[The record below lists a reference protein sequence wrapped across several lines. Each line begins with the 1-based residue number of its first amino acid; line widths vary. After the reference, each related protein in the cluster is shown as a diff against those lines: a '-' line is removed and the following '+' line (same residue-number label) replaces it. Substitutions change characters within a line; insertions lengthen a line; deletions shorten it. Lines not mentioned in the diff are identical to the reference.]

1 MAKKIKLILAAIFGF
16 ILLIFVLVILFY
28 QYASYSDGYR
38 AGVVIKLSRRGYIFK
53 TYEGELNVE
62 GINTNKIGSLTS
74 VWEFSVDSDNELLIK
89 QLDEVALT
97 KERVKLYYEEKYAK
111 LFWRGET
118 KYIVTKLERISQHPE
133 YQNSVTSPTHST
145 SGK

>member
-1 MAKKIKLILAAIFGF
+1 MAKKFKLILVGIFGF
-16 ILLIFVLVILFY
+16 ILLIFILITSFY
-28 QYASYSDGYR
+28 QFASYSEGYR
-38 AGVVIKLSRRGYIFK
+38 AGVVIKLSKRGYVFK

-62 GINTNKIGSLTS
+62 GINANKTGSLTS
-74 VWEFSVDSDNELLIK
+74 VWEFSVDNSNELLIK

-118 KYIVTKLERISQHPE
+118 KYIATKLERIGEHPE
-133 YQNSVTSPTHST
+133 YKNSNTNPTDST
-145 SGK
+145 SHK